1 MGRQNLMTWNLHRRK
16 EISKNETLSRPTQS
30 KDACRELLDLLRL
43 SLVRS
48 AQEAKDKRRVEIGR
62 NSSFT
67 CILRLVP
74 KRERYYLQQVEGIM
88 SLGIYLADMKV
99 LFKHLL
105 IFIYYT
111 DNTSLTKFHLNLI
124 IQVSMNKLSMSS
136 SVA

>member
-1 MGRQNLMTWNLHRRK
+1 
-16 EISKNETLSRPTQS
+16 
-30 KDACRELLDLLRL
+30 
-43 SLVRS
+43 
-48 AQEAKDKRRVEIGR
+48 
-62 NSSFT
+62 
-67 CILRLVP
+67 
-74 KRERYYLQQVEGIM
+74 M